1 MKTIWLSLF
10 LIVFTHQVCA
20 YDFKENG
27 IFYNVFSS
35 GIDEETG
42 EMNGFLEVT
51 FDEEVQGVYPI
62 VSYYAGDVVIPDSV
76 CYQGDKY
83 PVKRIGAFAF
93 SSCPDLIS
101 VSLPQTITE
110 IREGAF
116 NGCENLTSIIIPRS
130 VITLAEEIFIYCP
143 HLEFISVEDGNPI
156 YDSREGCNAV
166 IETATNTLLIG
177 SNNTFIP
184 NTVTAIGH
192 AAMDNKSF
200 VELKIPDS
208 VVEIGESSFF
218 DCEKL
223 QRIEI
228 PNSVTSIG
236 DGAFTWCPSL
246 VSVISHIE
254 EPTEILESC
263 WFESDDIPDYWGNVT
278 LYVPKGTRELYK
290 STKGWNVFLNIVE
303 MDVEPTKILQL
314 ETESEGE
321 SIIFGLDGKRWSN
334 PHKGLNIMKGKK
346 FMVK

>member
-62 VSYYAGDVVIPDSV
+62 VSYYAGDVVIPDTA
-76 CYQGDKY
+76 CYQGYKY
-83 PVKRIGAFAF
+83 PVKRIGAYAF
-93 SSCPDLIS
+93 SSCFELTS

-110 IREGAF
+110 IGEGAF
-116 NGCENLTSIIIPRS
+116 NGCENLSSIIIPRS
-130 VITLAEEIFIYCP
+130 VITLAEEVFIYCP
-143 HLEFISVEDGNPI
+143 HLDFISVEDGNPV

-184 NTVTAIGH
+184 
-192 AAMDNKSF
+192 K
-200 VELKIPDS
+200 
-208 VVEIGESSFF
+208 
-218 DCEKL
+218 
-223 QRIEI
+223 I

-236 DGAFTWCPSL
+236 DGAFTSCPSL
-246 VSVISHIE
+246 VSVISYIE
-254 EPTEILESC
+254 EPIEILESC
-263 WFESDDIPDYWGNVT
+263 WLDSDDIPDYWGNVT

-321 SIIFGLDGKRWSN
+321 SIIFGLDGKRRSN